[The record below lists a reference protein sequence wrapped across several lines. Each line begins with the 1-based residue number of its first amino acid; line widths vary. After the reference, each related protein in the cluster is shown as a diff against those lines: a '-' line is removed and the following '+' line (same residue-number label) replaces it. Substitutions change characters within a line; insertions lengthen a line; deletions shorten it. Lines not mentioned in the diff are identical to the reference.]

1 MTKYF
6 IIILFSA
13 FFMIPT
19 PVTAE
24 DTMGAT
30 TETVIAKAEKIADE
44 AIAPTIT
51 PVETP
56 PAALETPTAPAI
68 PTTFEEIVPTPS
80 PTPDVALDAVAPS
93 LEPTSAPI
101 AEAPSVIAEAIPTD
115 NLEFISGE
123 ISVSDEATQSV
134 TVKLYGETESGTS
147 DKTLKVMID
156 GTTDITDGEQD
167 RDLKSLT
174 AGTEVDV
181 EYDPATN
188 KATYIFVY

>member
-1 MTKYF
+1 MTKYH
-6 IIILFSA
+6 IYILSA
-13 FFMIPT
+13 AILLFPASVM
-19 PVTAE
+19 AE
-24 DTMGAT
+24 DTTVAGT
-30 TETVIAKAEKIADE
+30 TDTVVAKAEKIAE
-44 AIAPTIT
+44 EVNAPLVT
-51 PVETP
+51 
-56 PAALETPTAPAI
+56 PAAAPDAAALMPSEPSMPLDVPV
-68 PTTFEEIVPTPS
+68 PTTS
-80 PTPDVALDAVAPS
+80 LDGNSAS
-93 LEPTSAPI
+93 SEPAAAPI
-101 AEAPSVIAEAIPTD
+101 AEAPAIEAPSVVTEAIPTD

-123 ISVSDEATQSV
+123 ISSTDETTQSV

-147 DKTLKVMID
+147 DKTLKVTVD

>member
-1 MTKYF
+1 MTKYR
-6 IIILFSA
+6 ILILSGALILTPALVMAEDSA
-13 FFMIPT
+13 VVTDTVIDQAEAVAT
-19 PVTAE
+19 ELTAPVTVPGA
-24 DTMGAT
+24 DTAADQLMQAAPSLPSEVPMPSIAPET
-30 TETVIAKAEKIADE
+30 VAVPTEPSTTVIAPE
-44 AIAPTIT
+44 AV
-51 PVETP
+51 VE
-56 PAALETPTAPAI
+56 APA
-68 PTTFEEIVPTPS
+68 
-80 PTPDVALDAVAPS
+80 
-93 LEPTSAPI
+93 
-101 AEAPSVIAEAIPTD
+101 VITEAIPTD

-123 ISVSDEATQSV
+123 ISSADETTQSV

-147 DKTLKVMID
+147 DKTLKVTID

>member
-1 MTKYF
+1 MTKTF
-6 IIILFSA
+6 FSFLAAILLL
-13 FFMIPT
+13 T
-19 PVTAE
+19 PSFVMAE
-24 DTMGAT
+24 DSGTVVAT
-30 TETVIAKAEKIADE
+30 DAAVVRAEKVADE
-44 AIAPTIT
+44 AGVLITDPADTDAPEIAPSI
-51 PVETP
+51 PQIPLEEAV
-56 PAALETPTAPAI
+56 PA
-68 PTTFEEIVPTPS
+68 
-80 PTPDVALDAVAPS
+80 
-93 LEPTSAPI
+93 I
-101 AEAPSVIAEAIPTD
+101 AEATAPIDAVPALPVEAPAVIAEPIPTD

-123 ISVSDEATQSV
+123 ISSTDETTQSV

-147 DKTLKVMID
+147 DKTLKVTVD